1 MVEIVFS
8 PKAAQDIDLIYDHT
22 EERWGIDQAERYT
35 NDLRNACEEL
45 AFKPR
50 LGRPIGHVRMGYF
63 MLVSGSHNIFF
74 REDKARIVIVRILH
88 ARMDFKRHL

>member
-1 MVEIVFS
+1 
-8 PKAAQDIDLIYDHT
+8 
-22 EERWGIDQAERYT
+22 
-35 NDLRNACEEL
+35 
-45 AFKPR
+45 
-50 LGRPIGHVRMGYF
+50 MGYF